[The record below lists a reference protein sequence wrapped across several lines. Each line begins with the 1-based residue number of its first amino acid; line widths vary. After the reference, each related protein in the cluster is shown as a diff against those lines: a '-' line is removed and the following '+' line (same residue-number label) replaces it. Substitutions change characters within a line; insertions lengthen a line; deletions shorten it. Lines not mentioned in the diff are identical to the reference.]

1 MSRSSIKVALVGLSG
16 IQITDDKVG
25 IWKCDELKM
34 KRTIAGK
41 LIWKFQFPIFLINN
55 TIDVYDDTFRMST
68 C

>member
-41 LIWKFQFPIFLINN
+41 LIWKFPFQFF
-55 TIDVYDDTFRMST
+55 
-68 C
+68 